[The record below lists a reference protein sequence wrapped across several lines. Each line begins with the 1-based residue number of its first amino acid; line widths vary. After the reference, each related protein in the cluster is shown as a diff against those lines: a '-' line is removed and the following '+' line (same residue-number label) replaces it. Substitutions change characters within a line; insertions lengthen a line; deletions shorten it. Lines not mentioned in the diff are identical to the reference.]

1 MIRSWSTTTQA
12 HKPHWTPSS
21 VRVSSSW
28 TRARKTSTPQQMQ
41 PNAPRSAHHYRTVPK
56 NQNPITRNRLIT
68 ALLVWTLVRVVAA
81 GSGRATR
88 TRGSQGSGPARTSG
102 GASSSCC
109 NGRWCW
115 RRCTSIR
122 DAFSTPLALLRTS
135 VFSIQIACRLRK
147 KLFFSVSRLLLL
159 LMILVCNANM
169 RILNESNYVCCISL
183 ISYLNCDCNCVKK
196 WKICLL

>member
-1 MIRSWSTTTQA
+1 MIHSWTTTQA
-12 HKPHWTPSS
+12 LKPQWTPSS
-21 VRVSSSW
+21 VRVSSSA
-28 TRARKTSTPQQMQ
+28 TRATKMSTPPQQTD
-41 PNAPRSAHHYRTVPK
+41 PNAKSAHHYYRTVSK
-56 NQNPITRNRLIT
+56 NQNPISRNRLT
-68 ALLVWTLVRVVAA
+68 TTLLVWTLRAAAA

-88 TRGSQGSGPARTSG
+88 VRGLRGSGRARTSG
-102 GASSSCC
+102 GASSS
-109 NGRWCW
+109 GRWCW